1 MSLLQAIKEDNLAKF
16 KSQIKSQ
23 LSYDMNLDLAPE
35 TDNRFH

>member
-1 MSLLQAIKEDNLAKF
+1 MLKDALDTNNILRI

-35 TDNRFH
+35 T